1 MEGNWVE
8 GTDNVTNAAVQFF
21 QKLYTAQEILEDS
34 QILIVV
40 QRVITDAHNM
50 LLTSLPSL
58 EEVKDCIFF
67 SICPNSSSGPDNL
80 SGKFYQSA

>member
-50 LLTSLPSL
+50 LLTSLRTL
-58 EEVKDCIFF
+58 E
-67 SICPNSSSGPDNL
+67 
-80 SGKFYQSA
+80 